1 MQQLI
6 SVPSLNPNPKPLIDI
21 LIITDG
27 FPNDKIPD
35 NYPQQKENTHT
46 LRRLSTVDRF

>member
-6 SVPSLNPNPKPLIDI
+6 SITSLNPNPKPLIDI
-21 LIITDG
+21 LIITDA

-35 NYPQQKENTHT
+35 KNPQQKRNAHT
-46 LRRLSTVDRF
+46 LR